1 MTKGWSS
8 RRTQLSVGAALA
20 TVLAVSG
27 LGVNGPSPALAAD
40 TSATAGSDD
49 VSGHGWIGH
58 LADYH
63 GLHGDASYVRFRTCP
78 ATVAA
83 DATTTSS
90 TQDLADSTSE
100 DTTATD
106 PTTTATTPVPTT
118 DTSSTTAVP
127 NADVVA
133 DDPVFVV
140 LPIKK
145 DRAADYRRPERRRE
159 LCYDL
164 GQQQLVTASDT
175 ATAATDTGTAVP
187 DADTTAPTTTSTA
200 PPPGG

>member
-1 MTKGWSS
+1 MW
-8 RRTQLSVGAALA
+8 
-20 TVLAVSG
+20 G

-40 TSATAGSDD
+40 TPATAGSDD
-49 VSGHGWIGH
+49 ASGHGWIGR

-63 GLHGDASYVRFRTCP
+63 GLHGDASYVRFRTCS

-90 TQDLADSTSE
+90 PQDLADSTPK
-100 DTTATD
+100 DTTGTNLTTTASTATD
-106 PTTTATTPVPTT
+106 PTTTTTTPAPTT

-133 DDPVFVV
+133 GDPVFVV

-175 ATAATDTGTAVP
+175 PTAATDTGTAVP

-200 PPPGG
+200 PPAGG